1 MDDYRV
7 KLSPEAVRDLD
18 HIYAYLAEHLL
29 EPGTAEHMV
38 GRLEKGILS
47 LARMPERNPI
57 RRLGVYANQGYR
69 QLFVQKYVI
78 VYRVLR
84 QKKEVHIIT
93 IRYAPSCF

>member
-1 MDDYRV
+1 MDNYKV
-7 KLSPEAVRDLD
+7 KLSPEAARDLD
-18 HIYAYLAEHLL
+18 QIYAYIAEHLL
-29 EPGTAEHMV
+29 EPGTAEHMI
-38 GRLEKGILS
+38 GKLEKAILS

-84 QKKEVHIIT
+84 RKKEVHIIT
-93 IRYAPSCF
+93 MRYAPSRF